1 MISSD
6 AFMGKLGMVPY
17 AAHAG
22 GYAGCGHAA
31 TTSYNQQYAAAGHVT
46 QQAPGTTAHV
56 QMRDQSGGGD
66 E

>member
-1 MISSD
+1 
-6 AFMGKLGMVPY
+6 MVPY